1 MLSRSY
7 SFAFRDMTHRELNGF
22 ATDAYFDKISSSG
35 LGTSH
40 DKELEEEIGKL
51 SVSELRERAIASR
64 VDPAKLEEALNQLN
78 PCEDHDRANVPAD
91 RGPLKLLILNTEG
104 SSHRKALVRLQE
116 MSVSKS

>member
-1 MLSRSY
+1 MVP
-7 SFAFRDMTHRELNGF
+7 
-22 ATDAYFDKISSSG
+22 SSG
-35 LGTSH
+35 LGNPH
-40 DKELEEEIGKL
+40 DKELEEEIRESSGA
-51 SVSELRERAIASR
+51 ELRKRAMDHG

-104 SSHRKALVRLQE
+104 SSHRKTLVRLQE